1 MMLMNTSEF
10 TEFIGEFSKMLL
22 SEDDLIELMDEFLE
36 MSDFGNWY
44 GKENDWLRFADAVIK
59 LEKKRIIENVLAIG

>member
-1 MMLMNTSEF
+1 MMLMNTIEF
-10 TEFIGEFSKMLL
+10 TEFIDEFSKMLL

>member
-10 TEFIGEFSKMLL
+10 TEFIDEFSKMLL

-36 MSDFGNWY
+36 MSDFDNWY
-44 GKENDWLRFADAVIK
+44 GKENDLFRFADAVIK
-59 LEKKRIIENVLAIG
+59 LEKKRIIENVLAT

>member
-1 MMLMNTSEF
+1 MNTSEF

>member
-1 MMLMNTSEF
+1 MNTSEF

-59 LEKKRIIENVLAIG
+59 LEKKRIIENVLAT